1 MQDLSSPALAGNSQV
16 ERYFP
21 STIGTLNNF
30 LSEQA
35 GDHMVRMF
43 RDPYVLEPEER
54 LALISQLRAVVSAE
68 PSASSPRVLLG
79 MALCVDLDVQNGLEE
94 LRQAVRLAPES
105 FIARLKLGELL
116 MRLRICSEAAEH
128 THAAAQLA
136 DNAWQAELARR
147 QATTIR
153 TMQREG
159 VERGGYHKLK
169 SVFVRTKKRFV
180 GPAAGR
186 SATALNSA
194 IDA

>member
-1 MQDLSSPALAGNSQV
+1 MQDLSSPSFTGNSQV

-21 STIGTLNNF
+21 SSVDVLNSF
-30 LSEQA
+30 LSEGA
-35 GDHMVRMF
+35 ITHLARMF
-43 RDPYVLEPEER
+43 RDPYVLEPQER
-54 LALISQLRAVVSAE
+54 AALISQLRDAVSAE
-68 PSASSPRVLLG
+68 PAVSSLRVLLG

-94 LRQAVRLAPES
+94 LRQAARLAPES

-147 QATTIR
+147 QATAIR
-153 TMQREG
+153 IMQRDG
-159 VERGGYHKLK
+159 VERGGYYKLK
-169 SVFVRTKKRFV
+169 SVFVRTKNRLAR
-180 GPAAGR
+180 PATDS
-186 SATALNSA
+186 SAKVLTSA

>member
-1 MQDLSSPALAGNSQV
+1 MQDLSSPTIRGNSQV
-16 ERYFP
+16 ELYFP
-21 STIGTLNNF
+21 CTVDVLNGF
-30 LSEQA
+30 LSERA
-35 GDHMVRMF
+35 ITHLTRMF

-54 LALISQLRAVVSAE
+54 VALISQLRDAVSAE
-68 PSASSPRVLLG
+68 PTVSSLRVLLG

-94 LRQAVRLAPES
+94 LRQAAYLAPES

-147 QATTIR
+147 QATSIR

-159 VERGGYHKLK
+159 VERGGYHKLT
-169 SVFVRTKKRFV
+169 SVLVRAKNRFVR
-180 GPAAGR
+180 P
-186 SATALNSA
+186 ATARAATVLTSA

>member
-1 MQDLSSPALAGNSQV
+1 MQDLSIHSVTTNSHV
-16 ERYFP
+16 EQYFP
-21 STIGTLNNF
+21 CTVDVLNNF
-30 LSEQA
+30 ISERA
-35 GDHMVRMF
+35 IAHLGRMF

-54 LALISQLRAVVSAE
+54 VALISQLRDAVSVEPTVVSL
-68 PSASSPRVLLG
+68 RVLLG

-94 LRQAVRLAPES
+94 LREAVRLAPDS

-147 QATTIR
+147 QATAIR

-159 VERGGYHKLK
+159 VERGGYHKLA
-169 SVFVRTKKRFV
+169 SVFVRTKNRFAR
-180 GPAAGR
+180 PAAAH
-186 SATALNSA
+186 SAEALTSA

>member
-1 MQDLSSPALAGNSQV
+1 
-16 ERYFP
+16 
-21 STIGTLNNF
+21 
-30 LSEQA
+30 
-35 GDHMVRMF
+35 MF

-54 LALISQLRAVVSAE
+54 VALISQLRDAVSSEPAVVSL
-68 PSASSPRVLLG
+68 RVLLG

-94 LRQAVRLAPES
+94 LREAVRLAPDS

-147 QATTIR
+147 QATAIR

-159 VERGGYHKLK
+159 VERGGYHKLA
-169 SVFVRTKKRFV
+169 SVFVRTKNRFAR
-180 GPAAGR
+180 PAAR
-186 SATALNSA
+186 SAEALTSA

>member
-1 MQDLSSPALAGNSQV
+1 
-16 ERYFP
+16 
-21 STIGTLNNF
+21 
-30 LSEQA
+30 
-35 GDHMVRMF
+35 
-43 RDPYVLEPEER
+43 
-54 LALISQLRAVVSAE
+54 
-68 PSASSPRVLLG
+68 
-79 MALCVDLDVQNGLEE
+79 MALCVDLDVQSGLEE
-94 LRQAVRLAPES
+94 LRRAVRLAPES

-147 QATTIR
+147 QATAIR

-169 SVFVRTKKRFV
+169 SIFVRTKNRIAR
-180 GPAAGR
+180 PATAR
-186 SATALNSA
+186 SATVLTAA

>member
-1 MQDLSSPALAGNSQV
+1 MQDLSIPNFTGNSQV

-21 STIGTLNNF
+21 SSVDVVNNF
-30 LSEQA
+30 LSERA
-35 GDHMVRMF
+35 ITHLARMF
-43 RDPYVLEPEER
+43 RDPYVLEPKER
-54 LALISQLRAVVSAE
+54 AALISQLRDAVSAE
-68 PSASSPRVLLG
+68 PAVSSLRVLLG

-94 LRQAVRLAPES
+94 LRQAARLAPES

-147 QATTIR
+147 QATAIR
-153 TMQREG
+153 TMQRDG
-159 VERGGYHKLK
+159 VERGGYYKLM
-169 SVFVRTKKRFV
+169 SVFVRTKNRLAR
-180 GPAAGR
+180 PAADR
-186 SATALNSA
+186 SAKVLTSA